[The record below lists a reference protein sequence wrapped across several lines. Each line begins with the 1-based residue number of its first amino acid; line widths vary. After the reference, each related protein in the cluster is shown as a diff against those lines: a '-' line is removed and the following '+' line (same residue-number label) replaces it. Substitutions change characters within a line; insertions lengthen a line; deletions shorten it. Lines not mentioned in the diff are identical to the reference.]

1 MNVEVSLTSRKNQN
15 NEMRKATAIAHTRIN
30 TIDVMRALAM
40 FLMIFVND
48 LWSLTGVPDWLG
60 HTLAEEDGMGFSDV
74 IFPLFLF
81 IVGLSIP
88 LAINVRFKR
97 KETYSA
103 IIGHIA
109 TRTFALLVMGF
120 YMVNCGVINQELTG
134 MDEIIW
140 QILMVAAFFFIWVDY
155 NRLPNLHKG
164 LIWGFQITG
173 WVILIYLAWIY
184 RSGTTE
190 YIEWMRPRWW
200 GILGLIGWAY
210 LLNSLVYLLV
220 HKRFGHVLVVFLFL
234 LFMNVQENGF
244 FEFLPSFRF
253 VISASNHVLVMA
265 GMLCTMFYLR
275 FKKEELQINRFLGL
289 IGLAGGLFA
298 FYGFLIRPAFPISKI
313 LATPSWTSICIGIS
327 LLFYALLFIVVEMK
341 GNYRWAYPIR
351 AAGTSTLTCYIMPY
365 FIYPGIV
372 LFGFQWPGILTD
384 GFLGIVKSLL
394 FSLAI
399 ILFVGM
405 LEKTNLRL
413 KV

>member
-1 MNVEVSLTSRKNQN
+1 LNVEVSLTSRKNQN

-140 QILMVAAFFFIWVDY
+140 QILMVAAFF
-155 NRLPNLHKG
+155 L
-164 LIWGFQITG
+164 
-173 WVILIYLAWIY
+173 
-184 RSGTTE
+184 SG
-190 YIEWMRPRWW
+190 
-200 GILGLIGWAY
+200 
-210 LLNSLVYLLV
+210 
-220 HKRFGHVLVVFLFL
+220 
-234 LFMNVQENGF
+234 
-244 FEFLPSFRF
+244 
-253 VISASNHVLVMA
+253 
-265 GMLCTMFYLR
+265 
-275 FKKEELQINRFLGL
+275 
-289 IGLAGGLFA
+289 
-298 FYGFLIRPAFPISKI
+298 
-313 LATPSWTSICIGIS
+313 
-327 LLFYALLFIVVEMK
+327 
-341 GNYRWAYPIR
+341 
-351 AAGTSTLTCYIMPY
+351 
-365 FIYPGIV
+365 
-372 LFGFQWPGILTD
+372 
-384 GFLGIVKSLL
+384 
-394 FSLAI
+394 
-399 ILFVGM
+399 
-405 LEKTNLRL
+405 
-413 KV
+413 